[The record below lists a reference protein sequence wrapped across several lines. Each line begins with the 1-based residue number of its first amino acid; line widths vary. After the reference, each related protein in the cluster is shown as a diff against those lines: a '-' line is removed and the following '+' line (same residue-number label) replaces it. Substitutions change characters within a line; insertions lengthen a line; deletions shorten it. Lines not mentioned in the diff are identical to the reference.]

1 MMPESLFVRMLASL
15 RIIVKLRPAALRR
28 REIIYYHV
36 ADPCGSLPVP
46 SSLFKD
52 LEVND
57 RQIGIVLLL
66 NSDERSQIV
75 SVILP

>member
-1 MMPESLFVRMLASL
+1 MLSSTLASL

-28 REIIYYHV
+28 REIIYYLWWQTG
-36 ADPCGSLPVP
+36 AASLPVP

-52 LEVND
+52 LEVDD
-57 RQIGIVLLL
+57 RQTGIVLLL
-66 NSDERSQIV
+66 KSDERFQIV

>member
-1 MMPESLFVRMLASL
+1 MPESLSVRMLASL
-15 RIIVKLRPAALRR
+15 RIVVKLRPAALRR
-28 REIIYYHV
+28 REIIYYNV
-36 ADPCGSLPVP
+36 ADPCGEPAGPLFT
-46 SSLFKD
+46 FKD

>member
-1 MMPESLFVRMLASL
+1 MPESLSVRMLASL
-15 RIIVKLRPAALRR
+15 RIIVKLRPAAWRR
-28 REIIYYHV
+28 REIMYYNV
-36 ADPCGSLPVP
+36 ADPCGEPAGP

-57 RQIGIVLLL
+57 RQIGIVLLF

>member
-1 MMPESLFVRMLASL
+1 MPESLSVRMLASL

-28 REIIYYHV
+28 REIMWQTR
-36 ADPCGSLPVP
+36 AGSLPVP

-66 NSDERSQIV
+66 NSDKRSQIV